1 MISKKNILILDTITR
16 LYRRQAI
23 QPLKKVLAKTHPTDL
38 ARILHAMPEDEAY
51 DIFLLIPQTTR
62 SAEVLSEL
70 EPELRDRILRET
82 SIEKL
87 RPILEKLSPDDLTDL
102 IGEQDPDLAA
112 HLLKGLGSE
121 SQQEVED
128 LLQYAP
134 DTAGGIMTT
143 EFFALPQDT
152 TVEQAIGSIREYSEV
167 EMIFYLYV
175 VDEAQHLQGVVS
187 LRQLLLAR
195 PQQKLSE
202 IMKTRVVKVHT
213 SDDQEDVA
221 ALVEQYHI
229 LAVPVVDADNVLVGA
244 ITMDDIIDVIQDE
257 TTEDML
263 KMAGTDEAELLT
275 QSPLKIA
282 RLRLPWLFAAFV
294 GGLAATGVIHHFED
308 LLTRVLALSAFLP
321 IVMGMAGNVGT
332 QSATVAVRGLA
343 TGHLDVSRLGT
354 FVLKELWVGLILGL
368 IYGSALGLVG
378 WFLFGDIDLGLIV
391 GLTIFGNMSGAAVI
405 AIILPIIF
413 HKIGSD
419 PAIATG
425 PFVTTSIDILGV
437 GNYFLIA
444 SFFLGLGA
452 TAS

>member
-1 MISKKNILILDTITR
+1 MISKKNILILDTISR
-16 LYRRQAI
+16 LYRRRAI

-38 ARILHAMPEDEAY
+38 ARILSRMPEDEGY
-51 DIFLLIPQTTR
+51 DIFFLIPQAAR

-82 SIEKL
+82 AVEKL
-87 RPILEKLSPDDLTDL
+87 RPMLEKLSPDDLTDL
-102 IGEQDPDLAA
+102 IGDQDPQLAA
-112 HLLKGLGSE
+112 RLLEGLGSE

-143 EFFALPQDT
+143 EFFALPQDI
-152 TVEQAIGSIREYSEV
+152 TVEQAIGSIREYSDV

-175 VDEAQHLQGVVS
+175 VDEEQHLQGVIS

-195 PQQKLSE
+195 PEQKLRE

-229 LAVPVVDADNVLVGA
+229 LAVPVVDAENVLVGV

-263 KMAGTDEAELLT
+263 KMAGTDESELLT
-275 QSPLKIA
+275 QSPLRIA
-282 RLRLPWLFAAFV
+282 RVRLPWLFAAFA
-294 GGLAATGVIHHFED
+294 GGLMATGIVHHFEG
-308 LLTRVLALSAFLP
+308 LLSRVLALSAFLP
-321 IVMGMAGNVGT
+321 IVMGMAGNVGV

-343 TGHLDVSRLGT
+343 TGHLDLGRIGD
-354 FVLKELWVGLILGL
+354 FVLKEFWVGLLLGL
-368 IYGSALGLVG
+368 IYGGALGVVG
-378 WFLFGDIDLGLIV
+378 WWIFNDTNLGLIV

-405 AIILPIIF
+405 AIILPILF
-413 HKIGSD
+413 QKMGSD

-437 GNYFLIA
+437 ANYFLIA
-444 SFFLGLGA
+444 SFFLGLHA
-452 TAS
+452 PAA